1 MVLYFAAVLS
11 YHFVKINHQ
20 ARPQCTSFSLRQ
32 INIPTNDIITCK
44 SLISMG
50 ESLIFLMLSTLVCTP
65 FVGGDTYS
73 SM

>member
-11 YHFVKINHQ
+11 NHFRKNKPPSE
-20 ARPQCTSFSLRQ
+20 ATSFSLRQ

-44 SLISMG
+44 SLLSMG
-50 ESLIFLMLSTLVCTP
+50 ESRIFLMLSTLVCTP
-65 FVGGDTYS
+65 FVDGDTYS